1 MEVKKVSVTDYRV
14 DMGLIGGYCDDSQE
28 IQEVKKFYY
37 QEAVRQLK
45 SFKNGIQIIKED
57 ENKNILVFKVNEDL
71 KFQLTLLN
79 NIKYLSVDLHAYQ
92 KNNRYED
99 VLSEQYHYHC
109 EGNSDYKFSDVEEH
123 LEYDRVGQHFRH
135 MLVCLVKEIAKIE
148 D

>member
-1 MEVKKVSVTDYRV
+1 MEVKKVSVEDYRA
-14 DMGLIGGYCDDSQE
+14 DMGLMRGYSVDSQE
-28 IQEVKKFYY
+28 IQDVKSFYY
-37 QEAVRQLK
+37 QEAVKQL
-45 SFKNGIQIIKED
+45 SNLNCGIEIIRED
-57 ENKNILVFKVNEDL
+57 ENKNVLVFKVNEDL

-109 EGNSDYKFSDVEEH
+109 KGDSDYKFSDVEEH

-135 MLVCLVKEIAKIE
+135 MLVCLIKEIAKIE

>member
-28 IQEVKKFYY
+28 IQEVKNFYY

-109 EGNSDYKFSDVEEH
+109 KGDSDYKFSDVEEH

-135 MLVCLVKEIAKIE
+135 MLVCLIKEIAKVE

>member
-1 MEVKKVSVTDYRV
+1 MEVKKVSVEDYRA
-14 DMGLIGGYCDDSQE
+14 DMGLMRGYSVDSQE
-28 IQEVKKFYY
+28 IQDVKSFYY
-37 QEAVRQLK
+37 QEAVKQL
-45 SFKNGIQIIKED
+45 SNLNCGIEIIRED
-57 ENKNILVFKVNEDL
+57 ENKNVLVFKVNEDL

-79 NIKYLSVDLHAYQ
+79 NIKYLSIDLHAYE

-109 EGNSDYKFSDVEEH
+109 KGNSDYEFSDVEEH

>member
-28 IQEVKKFYY
+28 IQEVKNFYY

>member
-1 MEVKKVSVTDYRV
+1 MEVKKVSVEDYRA
-14 DMGLIGGYCDDSQE
+14 DMGLIRGYSDDSQE
-28 IQEVKKFYY
+28 IQEVKNFYY
-37 QEAVRQLK
+37 QESVRQLK
-45 SFKNGIQIIKED
+45 SFKNGIEILKED
-57 ENKNILVFKVNEDL
+57 ENKNVLVFKVNEDL

-109 EGNSDYKFSDVEEH
+109 KGDSDYKFSDVEEH

-135 MLVCLVKEIAKIE
+135 MLVCLIKEIAKVE